1 MLAEPARAARAAA
14 EPLAG
19 VRVLV
24 VEDEVLICMMIEDT
38 LVAAGAVVADAA
50 DRLDRAMDM
59 AARVEADVAVLDMNL
74 AGRNAAPVAALLRQ
88 RGMPVVVV
96 SGYGEEGR
104 PDGHGGPVL
113 AKPFEADMLIRAIA
127 DALRRPIRDPAAR

>member
-1 MLAEPARAARAAA
+1 MAARA
-14 EPLAG
+14 
-19 VRVLV
+19 
-24 VEDEVLICMMIEDT
+24 
-38 LVAAGAVVADAA
+38 
-50 DRLDRAMDM
+50 
-59 AARVEADVAVLDMNL
+59 EADVAVLDMNL

-96 SGYGEEGR
+96 SGYGEEAR
-104 PDGHGGPVL
+104 PHGHGGPVL